1 MRALPAPRIASS
13 VLCAAL
19 LAAIA
24 TPAALAADGASAR
37 EQRVRV
43 AAHAPVPGA
52 DALFAPVKSL
62 GDLGTVLTPVTDLLN
77 TVLKADNGRL
87 PAADASTLGKAATD
101 ALAKVSAAVPGA
113 PVTPAMPALPATSA
127 APAMPA
133 LPATSAAPP
142 APAGRVRPDVRQEQ
156 Q

>member
-1 MRALPAPRIASS
+1 MRALHARRIASS

-37 EQRVRV
+37 ERRVGV

-52 DALFAPVKSL
+52 AALLAPFKSL

-77 TVLKADNGRL
+77 TVLKTDNGQL
-87 PAADASTLGKAATD
+87 PPADAGMLGKAATD
-101 ALAKVSAAVPGA
+101 ALAEVSAVVPG
-113 PVTPAMPALPATSA
+113 
-127 APAMPA
+127 
-133 LPATSAAPP
+133 
-142 APAGRVRPDVRQEQ
+142 RP
-156 Q
+156 